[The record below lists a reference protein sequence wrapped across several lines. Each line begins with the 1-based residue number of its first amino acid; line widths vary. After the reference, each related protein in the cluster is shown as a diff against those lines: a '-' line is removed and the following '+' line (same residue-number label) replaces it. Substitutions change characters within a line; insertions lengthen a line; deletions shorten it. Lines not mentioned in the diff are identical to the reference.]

1 MYDAQLARLGRPY
14 KDIYV
19 ETSFGKTHLIETG
32 NPQGEPLLV
41 FHGGNATTA
50 YNLLACDFLFEDF
63 YILAVDIIGHPGKSA
78 ENSLPASGYDYG
90 RWAGE
95 VIDRLGFDRIS
106 LFGGSFGGVIERA
119 EKIIPNC
126 KTYLLRG
133 RGHMHFLTDEEKKMI
148 VDFLLE

>member
-1 MYDAQLARLGRPY
+1 LAP
-14 KDIYV
+14 
-19 ETSFGKTHLIETG
+19 
-32 NPQGEPLLV
+32 
-41 FHGGNATTA
+41 GGNATTA

-106 LFGGSFGGVIERA
+106 LFGGSFGGERL
-119 EKIIPNC
+119 PFS
-126 KTYLLRG
+126 R
-133 RGHMHFLTDEEKKMI
+133 RRSH
-148 VDFLLE
+148 

>member
-1 MYDAQLARLGRPY
+1 MG
-14 KDIYV
+14 
-19 ETSFGKTHLIETG
+19 LIG
-32 NPQGEPLLV
+32 NEKISKK
-41 FHGGNATTA
+41 
-50 YNLLACDFLFEDF
+50 YNFLACDFLFEDF

-95 VIDRLGFDRIS
+95 VIDQLGFDRIS

-126 KTYLLRG
+126 TTYLLRG
-133 RGHMHFLTDEEKKMI
+133 RGHMHFLTDEERKMI